1 MCRPTQS
8 VTIASWARLNNRHV
22 YSMCSLQIW
31 RLDLSLK
38 FEEVR
43 WWIGWLVNCVYIA
56 SVFTTSFLLLSS
68 HLETK
73 MELVQEKTNKE
84 FRGILSS
91 KRLSERLRSIDL
103 TEFSIQFNNL
113 KSKDGHECRGSRFNA
128 SVASL
133 AYVNDQGSWTSKER
147 VQREIK

>member
-1 MCRPTQS
+1 
-8 VTIASWARLNNRHV
+8 
-22 YSMCSLQIW
+22 
-31 RLDLSLK
+31 
-38 FEEVR
+38 
-43 WWIGWLVNCVYIA
+43 
-56 SVFTTSFLLLSS
+56 
-68 HLETK
+68 

-133 AYVNDQGSWTSKER
+133 AYVNDQGS
-147 VQREIK
+147 